1 MTKQRCDTRHRQ
13 TEDDGKSEENKHE
26 NHCTRHVQNLLLGAA
41 RRRLLCRD
49 FFSQCLLCRRL
60 LGRSFLNGDLLGRSE
75 GLVCPGF
82 DFNGTTK
89 WECGN
94 ANGRAGRTG
103 AVKASDIGLVESG
116 ERVHV
121 GQEAQGLGDVMN
133 ADSSLLQT
141 LLEILHGLG
150 GLTSDTAGDQD
161 TVFDTELTRHN
172 HPVASANDRGIRTEG
187 FGCRSSSH
195 ATNVS
200 CQNRQLTHRHFG
212 SYSHNSL
219 TKDLKGIR
227 MAIDE
232 SKRQDLYLAAT
243 EKFGRKEADTLMTLL
258 PTSVWE
264 DVATKTDLELHSAL
278 LKIQFNEVHNDLRT
292 EISGVRTELKGDVA
306 SLRGELK
313 GDIASLRGE
322 ITSLRGELKGDIA
335 SLRGELKG
343 DIADL
348 RADLKGDIA
357 DLRGELKGDIADV
370 RLEIA
375 ELRIEMHQM
384 FRKNYVVMISAIFAI
399 NSLFFTATKYWG

>member
-1 MTKQRCDTRHRQ
+1 
-13 TEDDGKSEENKHE
+13 
-26 NHCTRHVQNLLLGAA
+26 
-41 RRRLLCRD
+41 
-49 FFSQCLLCRRL
+49 
-60 LGRSFLNGDLLGRSE
+60 
-75 GLVCPGF
+75 
-82 DFNGTTK
+82 
-89 WECGN
+89 
-94 ANGRAGRTG
+94 
-103 AVKASDIGLVESG
+103 
-116 ERVHV
+116 
-121 GQEAQGLGDVMN
+121 
-133 ADSSLLQT
+133 
-141 LLEILHGLG
+141 
-150 GLTSDTAGDQD
+150 
-161 TVFDTELTRHN
+161 
-172 HPVASANDRGIRTEG
+172 
-187 FGCRSSSH
+187 
-195 ATNVS
+195 
-200 CQNRQLTHRHFG
+200 
-212 SYSHNSL
+212 
-219 TKDLKGIR
+219 

-306 SLRGELK
+306 SLRAELK
-313 GDIASLRGE
+313 S
-322 ITSLRGELKGDIA
+322 DIA

>member
-1 MTKQRCDTRHRQ
+1 
-13 TEDDGKSEENKHE
+13 
-26 NHCTRHVQNLLLGAA
+26 
-41 RRRLLCRD
+41 
-49 FFSQCLLCRRL
+49 
-60 LGRSFLNGDLLGRSE
+60 
-75 GLVCPGF
+75 
-82 DFNGTTK
+82 
-89 WECGN
+89 
-94 ANGRAGRTG
+94 
-103 AVKASDIGLVESG
+103 
-116 ERVHV
+116 
-121 GQEAQGLGDVMN
+121 
-133 ADSSLLQT
+133 
-141 LLEILHGLG
+141 
-150 GLTSDTAGDQD
+150 
-161 TVFDTELTRHN
+161 
-172 HPVASANDRGIRTEG
+172 
-187 FGCRSSSH
+187 
-195 ATNVS
+195 
-200 CQNRQLTHRHFG
+200 
-212 SYSHNSL
+212 
-219 TKDLKGIR
+219 

-258 PTSVWE
+258 PTSIWE

-322 ITSLRGELKGDIA
+322 IA

-348 RADLKGDIA
+348 RA
-357 DLRGELKGDIADV
+357 ELKGDIADV